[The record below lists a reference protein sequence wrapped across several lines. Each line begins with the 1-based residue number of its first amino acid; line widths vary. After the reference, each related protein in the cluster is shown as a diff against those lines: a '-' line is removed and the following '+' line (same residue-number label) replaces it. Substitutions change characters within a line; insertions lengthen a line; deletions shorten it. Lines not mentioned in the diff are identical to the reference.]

1 MSRFDAEVSKAQND
15 LQSRR
20 IILFLLLSF
29 GILSVGIYALLFR
42 QTQIFIGPEEAYQ
55 THQIEVSRG
64 LAMMAGDHLLSLSSD
79 IELTVSAPGFKEQV
93 VAVAPAQLGKSKSI
107 ELIPAP
113 ALLKFSVI
121 PDQPAKWLV
130 DGALISEGSELEY
143 EVVAGEHQIT
153 VISTLG
159 VKKTFDFEVERG
171 TTLQKTVEFEPISGI
186 FRFTLN
192 PGGKLSIDG
201 QEVSEREVSIIGGKH
216 QVQVSLDGY
225 YPITESILLV
235 ADGDII
241 ERSYGLKPKPVSVNL
256 DLTPGDGLLTING
269 AKVSTSGKSQIEI
282 PYREQ
287 LVLQYSKAG
296 YSEVKEVYKP
306 APGANLNFSAR
317 LKIELGRV
325 RFVGTDGAT
334 VKINGKEAGT
344 LPFEIDLPT
353 SSFVAEVSK
362 QGFQSQTKKI
372 FPRPDR
378 TQIAEFKLASIAAL
392 KKASSPKEYT
402 SGFGLEFKLIEAEG
416 QTFQMGGDRSERG
429 QRANEIVRNIKFTK
443 NFYVSI
449 TELTQKQFGNGGD
462 IPLTKTAW
470 IDVAKFC
477 NQASTQENLKPFYQI
492 EGDTVVGYNESAD
505 GYRLITEAEWE
516 YLARK
521 LGKNNQTVFVWG
533 KKATVPVNAGNL
545 ADQNSQ
551 ATLKMYIPGY
561 NDAFAGL
568 APVKSFGAQ
577 PDGIFDLVGNA
588 SEWVHDSY
596 VLAPRSAGKLE
607 IDPLGGPPKSVIKT
621 VKGSSYVSASLSELR
636 AAFRDGTSEPR
647 EELGFRLA
655 RYM

>member
-216 QVQVSLDGY
+216 QVQVSLMV
-225 YPITESILLV
+225 IIQLL
-235 ADGDII
+235 
-241 ERSYGLKPKPVSVNL
+241 
-256 DLTPGDGLLTING
+256 
-269 AKVSTSGKSQIEI
+269 
-282 PYREQ
+282 
-287 LVLQYSKAG
+287 KA
-296 YSEVKEVYKP
+296 
-306 APGANLNFSAR
+306 FSW
-317 LKIELGRV
+317 
-325 RFVGTDGAT
+325 
-334 VKINGKEAGT
+334 
-344 LPFEIDLPT
+344 
-353 SSFVAEVSK
+353 
-362 QGFQSQTKKI
+362 SQTAI
-372 FPRPDR
+372 
-378 TQIAEFKLASIAAL
+378 
-392 KKASSPKEYT
+392 SS
-402 SGFGLEFKLIEAEG
+402 SGRMA
-416 QTFQMGGDRSERG
+416 
-429 QRANEIVRNIKFTK
+429 
-443 NFYVSI
+443 
-449 TELTQKQFGNGGD
+449 
-462 IPLTKTAW
+462 
-470 IDVAKFC
+470 
-477 NQASTQENLKPFYQI
+477 
-492 EGDTVVGYNESAD
+492 
-505 GYRLITEAEWE
+505 
-516 YLARK
+516 
-521 LGKNNQTVFVWG
+521 
-533 KKATVPVNAGNL
+533 
-545 ADQNSQ
+545 
-551 ATLKMYIPGY
+551 
-561 NDAFAGL
+561 
-568 APVKSFGAQ
+568 
-577 PDGIFDLVGNA
+577 
-588 SEWVHDSY
+588 
-596 VLAPRSAGKLE
+596 
-607 IDPLGGPPKSVIKT
+607 
-621 VKGSSYVSASLSELR
+621 
-636 AAFRDGTSEPR
+636 
-647 EELGFRLA
+647 
-655 RYM
+655 